1 MRTNWYQGYERSSG
15 WQRRSMFDDLLENEN
30 ALIYIII
37 ALNVLIFII
46 WNTYGMNM
54 LLMSFP
60 FSILN
65 TPAAGTSREGR
76 RTMARHFLVSRSN
89 VLAGRF
95 HRFIVS
101 PCC

>member
-65 TPAAGTSREGR
+65 TPGRNVARGSQNHGAA
-76 RTMARHFLVSRSN
+76 L
-89 VLAGRF
+89 
-95 HRFIVS
+95 
-101 PCC
+101 PCVAQQCACWSVP